1 MTTYTRFHDKES
13 NIDVFSFRSVL
24 ACLIPV
30 ILVFSL
36 ILNLN
41 QHVGGHNSKGKV
53 QNQKIRSSMSL
64 ISLSSRQ
71 DDLKKQQ
78 DSMSMS
84 LREVNSKQEFLSSKL
99 ESINSEVEKSISNA
113 EGLNSKIH
121 DLETRIL
128 NSKEEFDTNTVSLRN
143 YIDERLKSLN
153 ETIKNLKT
161 SSPAVKTTE
170 KPITTIS
177 NTRLGSKNPVYSG
190 HWSKN
195 SDYIKNY
202 AKMRKIYDHYRS
214 TNWDIVITN
223 KTTLLKAHILIL

>member
-99 ESINSEVEKSISNA
+99 ESINLEVEKSISNA

-128 NSKEEFDTNTVSLRN
+128 NSRKESDTKSVDLQK
-143 YIDERLKSLN
+143 YIDNRLKGLN
-153 ETIKNLKT
+153 ETIKNLETSSTGRSKT
-161 SSPAVKTTE
+161 SET
-170 KPITTIS
+170 
-177 NTRLGSKNPVYSG
+177 
-190 HWSKN
+190 
-195 SDYIKNY
+195 
-202 AKMRKIYDHYRS
+202 
-214 TNWDIVITN
+214 
-223 KTTLLKAHILIL
+223 